1 MSQESRLWIRPLRA
15 TIFYMPKWSPA
26 THTSTLFLTLPH
38 AHRRTVSVTDA
49 ATMKHSGLGGDSG
62 RDPPLTG
69 PDCRECSP
77 TVLARMAG
85 EKRIVS
91 F

>member
-1 MSQESRLWIRPLRA
+1 
-15 TIFYMPKWSPA
+15 
-26 THTSTLFLTLPH
+26 
-38 AHRRTVSVTDA
+38 
-49 ATMKHSGLGGDSG
+49 MKHSGLGGDSG

-91 F
+91 FRLSQVFQLCVCLGRFAWVDDRLTNPDL